1 MAPEQEHYYFI
12 STIDIVEKKYYLGSR
27 PDNEAMRR
35 KSLTPLGETEMEILH
50 HVWQL
55 KSATVA
61 DVRNRIQR
69 ERPIAYTT
77 VMTVMRN
84 LASKGYLAFEK
95 DGNTYIYSPLRSAN
109 EVQRSLLRDLVSKV
123 FRGSPTALVQTLVS
137 DEQLSDEDIE
147 RIRTLIDDMEEEHE

>member
-1 MAPEQEHYYFI
+1 
-12 STIDIVEKKYYLGSR
+12 
-27 PDNEAMRR
+27 MRR

-61 DVRNRIQR
+61 DVRNRIQS

-84 LASKGYLAFEK
+84 LADKGYLAFVR
-95 DGNTYIYSPLRSAN
+95 DGNTYVYSPLRSAGD
-109 EVQRSLLRDLVSKV
+109 VQRSLVRDLVAKV
-123 FRGSPTALVQTLVS
+123 FRGSPTALVQALVS
-137 DEQLSDEDIE
+137 DEQLSGEDID
-147 RIRTLIDDMEEEHE
+147 RIRTLIDGMEDEDE

>member
-1 MAPEQEHYYFI
+1 
-12 STIDIVEKKYYLGSR
+12 
-27 PDNEAMRR
+27 MRR

-55 KSATVA
+55 TSATVA
-61 DVRNRIQR
+61 EVRDRIQR

-95 DGNTYIYSPLRSAN
+95 DGNTYIYSPLQSAK

-123 FRGSPTALVQTLVS
+123 FRGSATALVQTLVS
-137 DEQLSDEDIE
+137 DEELSDEDIE
-147 RIRTLIDDMEEEHE
+147 RIRTLIDDMEEDHE

>member
-1 MAPEQEHYYFI
+1 
-12 STIDIVEKKYYLGSR
+12 
-27 PDNEAMRR
+27 MRR

-55 KSATVA
+55 KSATVG
-61 DVRNRIQR
+61 DVRDRIQQ

-84 LASKGYLAFEK
+84 LAGKGYLTFEK
-95 DGNTYIYSPLRSAN
+95 EGNTYIYSPLQSAGD
-109 EVQRSLLRDLVSKV
+109 VQRSLLRDLVTKV

-137 DEQLSDEDIE
+137 DEELSDQDIE
-147 RIRTLIDDMEEEHE
+147 RIRNLIDGMEGDHE

>member
-1 MAPEQEHYYFI
+1 
-12 STIDIVEKKYYLGSR
+12 
-27 PDNEAMRR
+27 MRR

-61 DVRNRIQR
+61 DVLDRIQQ

-84 LASKGYLAFEK
+84 LAGKGYLSFEK
-95 DGNTYIYSPLRSAN
+95 DGNSYIYSPLQSAGD
-109 EVQRSLLRDLVSKV
+109 VQRSLLRDLVSKV

-137 DEQLSDEDIE
+137 DEQLSDTDIE
-147 RIRTLIDDMEEEHE
+147 RIRTLIEGMEEDHE